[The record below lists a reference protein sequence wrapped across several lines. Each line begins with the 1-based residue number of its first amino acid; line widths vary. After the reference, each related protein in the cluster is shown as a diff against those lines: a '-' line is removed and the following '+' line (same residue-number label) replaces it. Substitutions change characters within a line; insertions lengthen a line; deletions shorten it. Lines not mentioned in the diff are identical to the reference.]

1 MSARNSTAAG
11 LVVALAGLQ
20 ILLGADRKVA
30 TVEGEPIF
38 ENELGIQ
45 SQLHQLEQQAYQLRL
60 RAIEE
65 AVSRRLL
72 EKAAAAKK
80 LSVEQLLQQEVDS
93 VVVDPSPAEVE
104 AFYLGQ
110 RDRLRQPWEAV
121 REQMARNLKALR
133 IAEARQKF
141 IESLR
146 ARSAVAILVE
156 PPRVAIE
163 PGDAPRRGPA
173 SAPVTIVEF
182 SDYQCPYCR
191 RVAPT
196 VREVLSRYG
205 DQVSLVFK
213 DLPLSIHPQAAKAA
227 EAARCAGEQGRYWD
241 YHDAL
246 FAASALSDASFEE
259 LAHSVGLNV
268 SRFQECLASRRQRA
282 AVEADVRQAQ
292 ALGISGTPAFLINGI
307 LLSGAQP
314 LEAFTRIIDSELARA
329 GRQDR

>member
-11 LVVALAGLQ
+11 LAAALEGLQ
-20 ILLGADRKVA
+20 ILFGGDRKVA

-60 RAIEE
+60 GAIEQ

-93 VVVDPSPAEVE
+93 VV
-104 AFYLGQ
+104 
-110 RDRLRQPWEAV
+110 
-121 REQMARNLKALR
+121 
-133 IAEARQKF
+133 
-141 IESLR
+141 
-146 ARSAVAILVE
+146 E
-156 PPRVAIE
+156 PPRVAVE
-163 PGDAPRRGPA
+163 PGNAPRRGPA
-173 SAPVTIVEF
+173 QAPVTIVEF

-205 DQVSLVFK
+205 DRVSFVFK

-246 FAASALSDASFEE
+246 FAASALHDAIFEE
-259 LAHSVGLNV
+259 LARSIGLNV
-268 SRFQECLASRRQRA
+268 GRFQECLASRRQRA